1 MPIGRIDNLGKH
13 TFGERQDRSPIL
25 CGVGR
30 PMATMKRA
38 LPLLFLFS
46 SVAVVFSA
54 DDNVDDGDDDDEAKP
69 LPWVEKGGFVS
80 VF

>member
-1 MPIGRIDNLGKH
+1 
-13 TFGERQDRSPIL
+13 
-25 CGVGR
+25 
-30 PMATMKRA
+30 MATMKRA
-38 LPLLFLFS
+38 LPLFFLFS